1 MKQWWQKEVVYQI
14 YPKSFY
20 DSNHDGIGDVK
31 GIIQKLDYLKEL
43 GVTMLWICPIY
54 ASPMDDNG
62 YDISDY
68 YAIHPQFGTMEDV
81 EELIQKAK
89 AMGIKTIMDLV
100 VNHTSDEHKWF
111 QEALKNPDS
120 PYRDFYIF
128 KEGKDGHAPTNWRS
142 IFGGSV
148 WEQVPNEDN
157 MYYFHAFQKK
167 QPDLNWENPK
177 MRQAIYDMINWWLD
191 KGIAGFRVDAI
202 NFIKKNQAYPDGKVD
217 GVDGLCSCIDYSRN
231 QEGIEVF
238 FQELRKNTFDRHE
251 CMSVAEA
258 CGVPYKQLAPFIDE
272 KDGCFSMMF
281 DFNYCDFDIGD
292 HEEWFIRKTWTPKEY
307 RDMLFLSQQEVNA
320 LGWVASFLE
329 NHDQPRSVNK
339 LIPVDEERNYYSK
352 TMLAAMY
359 FFLRGVPFIYQGQ
372 EIGMEN
378 ACRNSIDE
386 FDDCSSIN
394 QYHRALEEG
403 FSKEE
408 ALRFVNMRSR
418 DNART
423 PMQWNDSTYAG
434 FSDVKPWLALNDNY
448 QNINVE
454 KDMQAQ
460 QSIFKFYQAMIQLRQ
475 NSDYSDILVYGDFK
489 GMEYQDEILAYQRS
503 YEGSKIEVICNYSNT
518 RQSVKLDSDIQVL
531 LSNDEICKKDDVLQL
546 RAYGCV
552 VVAIK

>member
-20 DSNHDGIGDVK
+20 DSNHDGIGDVQ

-89 AMGIKTIMDLV
+89 AMGIKIIMDLV
-100 VNHTSDEHKWF
+100 VNHTSDEHAWF
-111 QEALKNPDS
+111 QEAIKNPDS

-128 KEGKDGHAPTNWRS
+128 KEGKEGHAPTNWRS

-148 WEQVPNEDN
+148 WEKVPNEDN

-202 NFIKKNQAYPDGKVD
+202 NFIKKNQAYPDGIAD
-217 GVDGLCSCIDYSRN
+217 GTDGLCSCIDYSRN

-238 FQELRKNTFDRHE
+238 FQELRKHTFDRHE

-258 CGVPYKQLAPFIDE
+258 CGVPYRQLAPFIDE

-339 LIPVDEERNYYSK
+339 LIPIDEERNYYSK
-352 TMLAAMY
+352 TMLGAMY

-378 ACRNSIDE
+378 ACRHSIEE
-386 FDDCSSIN
+386 FDDCGSIN

-403 FSKEE
+403 FTEKE
-408 ALRFVNMRSR
+408 ALHFVNMRSR

-423 PMQWNDSTYAG
+423 PMQWNDATYAG
-434 FSDVKPWLALNDNY
+434 FSDTAPWLALNDNY
-448 QNINVE
+448 HMINVE
-454 KDMQAQ
+454 KDRQDVH
-460 QSIFKFYQAMIQLRQ
+460 SIFKFYQAMIQLRQ
-475 NSDYSDILVYGDFK
+475 NSEYSDILTYGDFK
-489 GMEYQDEILAYQRS
+489 GMKYQDEILAYQRS
-503 YEGSKIEVICNYSNT
+503 YEGHVVEVICNYSNT
-518 RQSVKLDSDIQVL
+518 SQSVKLDGDIQVL
-531 LSNDEICKKDDVLQL
+531 LSNDDKIDGGLHL
-546 RAYGCV
+546 RPYGCV
-552 VVAIK
+552 VVSIK